1 MMPISKVLKR
11 PENLSGG
18 RGHNGGPPL
27 EEKTH
32 VPEWGKG
39 DPGNYFLWR
48 NAHRAVWKAPSR
60 ETKLRR
66 MEKAE
71 SIGLTYEEYTLEILE
86 RGRYLQAEDV
96 EVIAA
101 IKAKRR
107 VRRRKQH
114 LPY

>member
-1 MMPISKVLKR
+1 MPVSVSTKHLKAAA
-11 PENLSGG
+11 SGQ
-18 RGHNGGPPL
+18 GHNGGPPL
-27 EEKTH
+27 EEAAHT
-32 VPEWGKG
+32 PEWGKG

-48 NAHRAVWKAPSR
+48 NAHRAVWKTPSR

-66 MEKAE
+66 MEKAD

-86 RGRYLQAEDV
+86 RGRYLQIEDV
-96 EVIAA
+96 EAIAA

-107 VRRRKQH
+107 QRHGKRH